1 MLSVNTTPKQF
12 VLDTSALLALI
23 EDEAGAD
30 RVYEIIEG
38 HQAVV
43 PWVAL
48 LEMSYITQQERGQA
62 EAERRYA
69 FIKTL
74 PLTIVWEADEA
85 LLLQASRLR
94 ASHRISLGDSI
105 IAAHAIRL
113 KAVLLHKDP
122 EFESLREKVVQETL
136 PYKSRAKGSNGAS
149 AVLTGD

>member
-1 MLSVNTTPKQF
+1 MPSVNATPKQF
-12 VLDTSALLALI
+12 VLDTSALLTLI

-30 RVYEIIEG
+30 RVYEVIEDK
-38 HQAVV
+38 QAVV

-48 LEMSYITQQERGQA
+48 LEMSYISQQERGQD

-85 LLLQASRLR
+85 ILLQASRLK

-122 EFESLREKVVQETL
+122 EFESLSEKVAQETL
-136 PYKSRAKGSNGAS
+136 PYKSRAKNSNGAG
-149 AVLTGD
+149 AALTGD

>member
-1 MLSVNTTPKQF
+1 MPSANATPEQF
-12 VLDTSALLALI
+12 VLDTSALLTLI

-30 RVYEIIEG
+30 RVYEVIE
-38 HQAVV
+38 AKRATV

-48 LEMSYITQQERGQA
+48 LEMAHISQQERGQD

-85 LLLQASRLR
+85 ILLQASRLK

-122 EFESLREKVVQETL
+122 EFEALSEKVIQETL
-136 PYKSRAKGSNGAS
+136 PYKSRAKSSNGAGGALS
-149 AVLTGD
+149 GD

>member
-1 MLSVNTTPKQF
+1 MLSVNATPKQY

-38 HQAVV
+38 HQAVA
-43 PWVAL
+43 PWVVL
-48 LEMSYITQQERGQA
+48 LEISY
-62 EAERRYA
+62 RYA

-85 LLLQASRLR
+85 LLLQASRLK

-105 IAAHAIRL
+105 IAAYAIRL

-122 EFESLREKVVQETL
+122 EFEALGSKVKQETL
-136 PYKSRAKGSNGAS
+136 PYKPRAKSSNGAGAAS
-149 AVLTGD
+149 AGD

>member
-1 MLSVNTTPKQF
+1 MPSVNATPKQF
-12 VLDTSALLALI
+12 VLDTSALLTLI

-30 RVYEIIEG
+30 RVYEVIEG
-38 HQAVV
+38 NRAVV

-48 LEMSYITQQERGQA
+48 LEMSYISQQERGQD

-85 LLLQASRLR
+85 ILLQASRLK

-122 EFESLREKVVQETL
+122 EFESLSQKVDQETL
-136 PYKSRAKGSNGAS
+136 PYKSRAKSSNGAS
-149 AVLTGD
+149 VALTGD

>member
-1 MLSVNTTPKQF
+1 MPSVNASPKQS

-30 RVYEIIEG
+30 RVYEIMEG

-48 LEMSYITQQERGQA
+48 LELSYITQQERGQA

-74 PLTIVWEADEA
+74 PLTIAWEADEA
-85 LLLQASRLR
+85 LLLQASRLK

-136 PYKSRAKGSNGAS
+136 PYKSRAKGSNGAG
-149 AVLTGD
+149 AALAGD

>member
-1 MLSVNTTPKQF
+1 MPSVNATPKQF
-12 VLDTSALLALI
+12 ILDTSALLTLI
-23 EDEAGAD
+23 EDESGAD
-30 RVYEIIEG
+30 RVYEVIESKR
-38 HQAVV
+38 AVV

-48 LEMSYITQQERGQA
+48 LEMSYILQQERGQE

-85 LLLQASRLR
+85 ILLQASRLK

-122 EFESLREKVVQETL
+122 EFEALSDKVPRETL
-136 PYKSRAKGSNGAS
+136 PYKSRANSSNGAGVAFS
-149 AVLTGD
+149 GS

>member
-1 MLSVNTTPKQF
+1 MLSVNATPEQY

-38 HQAVV
+38 HQAVA
-43 PWVAL
+43 PWVVL
-48 LEMSYITQQERGQA
+48 LEISYITQQERGQD

-85 LLLQASRLR
+85 LLLQASRLK

-105 IAAHAIRL
+105 IAAYAIRL

-122 EFESLREKVVQETL
+122 EFEALGSKVKQEIL
-136 PYKSRAKGSNGAS
+136 PYKPRAKSSNGAGAAS
-149 AVLTGD
+149 AGD